1 MNFFKN
7 LKISAKVLLSC
18 IVFLI
23 IIISIAFFGYR
34 SQQNQVSSY
43 EKIYSHRFRSVIALQ
58 IISRNIYQM
67 QTNIYRQLVLA
78 QIGRW
83 EGIEPIR
90 DESKL
95 LRAEYMKHWDEYT
108 SNSAINAEEKSLTDK
123 WMNIRTS
130 LAGVTDR
137 FGKEIDAREVRKAE
151 LTIAEWEKGYD
162 TLKKAMQAILDY
174 QDKAAKELRNEQ
186 YAQAGRDFEINMFM
200 LVISII
206 VAVLITFVLARSV
219 SGPVNKGLDFA
230 RKIAVGDFTERID
243 LNQKDELGILADE
256 LNKTADNLEHL
267 IGGIVTSAKSLIR
280 SVQEI
285 ASGNENLSQRTTEQ
299 ASSLEEIAST
309 IEQTSAAINRNA
321 DNSINADR
329 LAKEVTLEAEK
340 GGETV
345 NDAVSAINEISDSS
359 VKIEQITGVI
369 NEISFQTN
377 LLALNAAVEAARAGE
392 TGRGFAVVAGEVR
405 NLAVRSGGAA
415 KEISELIKDSINK
428 VSRGSELSA
437 KSGEALRSIVERI
450 RIVGNHVGEI
460 AASSEEQRTGI
471 NQINT
476 AIVELDSVTQHNAG
490 LVEET
495 ASAGEEMSSHAQELL
510 SMVEKFIIRTDNSGL

>member
-1 MNFFKN
+1 
-7 LKISAKVLLSC
+7 
-18 IVFLI
+18 
-23 IIISIAFFGYR
+23 
-34 SQQNQVSSY
+34 
-43 EKIYSHRFRSVIALQ
+43 
-58 IISRNIYQM
+58 
-67 QTNIYRQLVLA
+67 
-78 QIGRW
+78 
-83 EGIEPIR
+83 
-90 DESKL
+90 
-95 LRAEYMKHWDEYT
+95 
-108 SNSAINAEEKSLTDK
+108 
-123 WMNIRTS
+123 
-130 LAGVTDR
+130 
-137 FGKEIDAREVRKAE
+137 
-151 LTIAEWEKGYD
+151 
-162 TLKKAMQAILDY
+162 
-174 QDKAAKELRNEQ
+174 
-186 YAQAGRDFEINMFM
+186 
-200 LVISII
+200 
-206 VAVLITFVLARSV
+206 
-219 SGPVNKGLDFA
+219 
-230 RKIAVGDFTERID
+230 

-267 IGGIVTSAKSLIR
+267 IGGIIESAKSLIR

-321 DNSINADR
+321 DNSLNADR
-329 LAKEVTLEAEK
+329 LAKEVTAEAEK

-345 NDAVSAINEISDSS
+345 NDAVSAINEISESS

-369 NEISFQTN
+369 NEIAFQTN

-392 TGRGFAVVAGEVR
+392 SGRGFAVVAGEVR
-405 NLAVRSGGAA
+405 NLAERSGSAA
-415 KEISELIKDSINK
+415 KEISGLIKDSIDK

-510 SMVEKFIIRTDNSGL
+510 AMVEKFVIRTDNSGL